1 MSSLKNPWL
10 WVPSLYFAEGL
21 PNVVV
26 LTLSIVM
33 FQSLGL
39 SPAEIT
45 FYTAWFNLPWML
57 KPIWSPFVDII
68 KTKRWWI
75 LAMQFLIGVAMAGVA
90 FLLPTPFWLQATL
103 AFLCLTAFSSATHDI
118 AADGFYMLGLQQQ
131 EQSFFVGIRNSF
143 YRLAVVFGRGFLV
156 MLAGLFERVTNNTV
170 FSWCLI
176 FYLVAAIFIAL
187 WLLHSKTLPKPK
199 ADKGKEILE
208 PFDVFSHFLHTL
220 KIFFNKPFM
229 LSGLLFIVFYRMP
242 EGLLS
247 PIVQL
252 FMLDSPDKGGLG
264 LTKVDFGLIHG
275 IIGVV
280 GLLLGGIVGGIV
292 VSRHGLKRW
301 LWPMAF
307 AISLPDVLYVYL
319 SFVQS
324 SNLWLVASCVAV
336 EQFGYGFGFTSFMLY
351 LIYYSQGEF
360 KTSHYALCT
369 AFMTISLFLP
379 GLFAGWL
386 QSFAGYRGFFII
398 VMISTVITFMV
409 TALVRVEPTFGKKQ
423 E

>member
-1 MSSLKNPWL
+1 
-10 WVPSLYFAEGL
+10 
-21 PNVVV
+21 
-26 LTLSIVM
+26 
-33 FQSLGL
+33 
-39 SPAEIT
+39 
-45 FYTAWFNLPWML
+45 
-57 KPIWSPFVDII
+57 
-68 KTKRWWI
+68 
-75 LAMQFLIGVAMAGVA
+75 MQFLIGLAMAGVA
-90 FLLPTPFWLQATL
+90 FLLPTSFWLQATL

-143 YRLAVVFGRGFLV
+143 YRLAVVFCRGLLV
-156 MLAGLFERVTNNTV
+156 MLAGVFEKMTNDTV

-187 WLLHSKTLPKPK
+187 WLLHSKTLPTPK
-199 ADKGKEILE
+199 EDKGKNILE
-208 PFDVFSHFLHTL
+208 PFDVFCHFLHTL
-220 KIFFNKPFM
+220 KTFFNKPFVV
-229 LSGLLFIVFYRMP
+229 SGLLFIVFYRMP

-252 FMLDSPDKGGLG
+252 FMLDSIEAGGLG
-264 LTKVDFGLIHG
+264 MTKVDFGLVHG

-280 GLLLGGIVGGIV
+280 GLLLGGIVGGIL

-319 SFVQS
+319 SFVQT
-324 SNLWLVASCVAV
+324 SNLWLISSCIVV
-336 EQFGYGFGFTSFMLY
+336 EQFGYGFCFTSFMLY

-386 QSFAGYRGFFII
+386 QSVVGYKGFFVI
-398 VMISTVITFMV
+398 VMISTAITFLV
-409 TALVRVEPTFGKKQ
+409 TSLIRVESDFGKKR
-423 E
+423 ECL